1 MMKNEY
7 DAKEVKEEENKQFP
21 KEKYL
26 KLLSKE
32 FRNTTEVAEE
42 IINLKAILNLP
53 KGTEVF
59 LSDIHGEY
67 EPFTHILNNGAGII
81 RSKIEETFEN
91 RITEKE
97 RNTLAT
103 LIYYPKEKL
112 KLIKQ
117 EKEKQDLE
125 EWYAITLYRLVE
137 VARKVSSKYTRS
149 KVRKAIHSGFE
160 YIIDELLHSQVD
172 SEKDKE
178 NYYKQII
185 KTIIELEQADS
196 FIIVISDLIK
206 QMAIDHLHVIGDIF
220 DRGRYPDLVL
230 DRLMSFHS
238 LDIQWGN
245 HDILWMGAGCGNKA
259 NIATVVRICAR
270 YNNIGILEDSYGIN
284 MRPLSTFA
292 QKIYKNDDCVN
303 FMPKVFDYNKYDN
316 SDKNIIAKIHKA
328 ITIIQFKI
336 EGQMIKKHPEYHL
349 DNRLLLDKM
358 NIEKGVV
365 TIEGKEYELNDKNFP
380 TIDKNNPYVL
390 TSEEKEVMERLSES
404 FIHSPSLQKHLK
416 YLYTKGEIYT
426 IFNNNLLFHGCIP
439 TDENGELKEIQ
450 FMGKQ
455 LKGKAYFDEINE
467 VVNKVFATRQNELVD
482 IMWFLWISPESPFFG
497 KEKMAT
503 FESYFVKDKNLSKEP
518 KSPYYQ
524 YSENEEFCVKMLK
537 EFGLE
542 GEDCHILNGHV
553 PVKAKDGESPIKAN
567 GKLLVIDGGLA
578 KSFREKTG
586 NAGYILTYNS
596 NGLLLSQ
603 NKPFESVEKAII
615 EGTDIISE
623 IIVKKTGVIR
633 KRVADTDIGAK
644 LKREIVD
651 LQELMEAY
659 KNGEIKEMER

>member
-1 MMKNEY
+1 MEKY
-7 DAKEVKEEENKQFP
+7 S

-32 FRNTTEVAEE
+32 YKNITEVSEE

-81 RSKIEETFEN
+81 RNKIEDIFEN
-91 RITEKE
+91 RTTEKE

-117 EKEKQDLE
+117 EVENIN
-125 EWYAITLYRLVE
+125 EWYSITLYRLVE

-149 KVRKAIHSGFE
+149 KVRKAINSGFE
-160 YIIDELLHSQVD
+160 YIIDELLHSQVNN
-172 SEKDKE
+172 ELDKE

-196 FIIVISDLIK
+196 FIIAMSDLIK
-206 QMAIDHLHVIGDIF
+206 RMAIDHLHIIGDIF

-230 DRLMSFHS
+230 DRLMNFHS

-259 NIATVVRICAR
+259 NIATVIRICAR

-284 MRPLSTFA
+284 IRPLSTFA
-292 QKIYKNDDCVN
+292 LETYKNDECLN

-316 SDKNIIAKIHKA
+316 SDRNNIAKIHKA

-349 DNRLLLDKM
+349 ESRLLLDK
-358 NIEKGVV
+358 IDIKRGTVK
-365 TIEGKEYELNDKNFP
+365 IEGKEYEINDCNFP
-380 TIDKNNPYVL
+380 TININNPYEL
-390 TSEEKEVMERLSES
+390 TSEEKEVMDRLTES
-404 FIHSPSLQKHLK
+404 FMHSPSLNKHLN
-416 YLYTKGEIYT
+416 YLYTKGEMYT

-439 TDENGELKEIQ
+439 TEENGELKIVE
-450 FMGKQ
+450 FMGKK
-455 LKGKAYFDEINE
+455 LKGKDYFNEINE
-467 VVNKVFATRQNELVD
+467 VVNKVFATRQPELVD

-518 KSPYYQ
+518 KSPYYK
-524 YSENEEFCVKMLK
+524 YSQNEEFCIKVLK

-578 KSFREKTG
+578 KSYREKTG

-603 NKPFESVEKAII
+603 NKPFESVEKAIT
-615 EGTDIISE
+615 EEKDIISE
-623 IIVKKTGVIR
+623 IIVKKTNGVR
-633 KRVADTDIGAK
+633 KRVSDTDIGTK
-644 LKREIVD
+644 IKGEIEE
-651 LQELMEAY
+651 LQELVKAY
-659 KNGEIKEMER
+659 KNGEIKEIER

>member
-1 MMKNEY
+1 MEKY
-7 DAKEVKEEENKQFP
+7 S

-32 FRNTTEVAEE
+32 YKNITEVSEE

-81 RSKIEETFEN
+81 RKKIEDIFEN
-91 RITEKE
+91 RTTEKE

-117 EKEKQDLE
+117 EVENLN
-125 EWYAITLYRLVE
+125 EWYSITLYRLVE

-149 KVRKAIHSGFE
+149 KVRKAINSGFE
-160 YIIDELLHSQVD
+160 YIIDELLHSQVNN
-172 SEKDKE
+172 ELDKE

-196 FIIVISDLIK
+196 FIIAMSDLIK
-206 QMAIDHLHVIGDIF
+206 RMAIDHLHIIGDIF

-230 DRLMSFHS
+230 DRLMNFHS

-259 NIATVVRICAR
+259 NIATVIRICAR

-284 MRPLSTFA
+284 IRPLSTFA
-292 QKIYKNDDCVN
+292 LETYKNDECLN

-316 SDKNIIAKIHKA
+316 SDRNNMAKIHKA

-349 DNRLLLDKM
+349 ESRLLLDK
-358 NIEKGVV
+358 IDIKRGTVK
-365 TIEGKEYELNDKNFP
+365 IEGKEYEINDRNFP
-380 TIDKNNPYVL
+380 TININNPYEL
-390 TSEEKEVMERLSES
+390 TSEEKEVMDRLTES
-404 FIHSPSLQKHLK
+404 FMHSPSLNKHLN
-416 YLYTKGEIYT
+416 YLYTKGEMYT

-439 TDENGELKEIQ
+439 TEENGELKIVE
-450 FMGKQ
+450 FMGKK
-455 LKGKAYFDEINE
+455 LKGKDYFNEINE
-467 VVNKVFATRQNELVD
+467 VVNKVFATRQPELVD
-482 IMWFLWISPESPFFG
+482 IMWFLWISPESQFFG

-503 FESYFVKDKNLSKEP
+503 FESYFVKDKDLSKEP
-518 KSPYYQ
+518 KSPYYK
-524 YSENEEFCVKMLK
+524 YSQNEEFCIKVLK

-578 KSFREKTG
+578 KSYREKTG

-603 NKPFESVEKAII
+603 NKPFESVEKAIT
-615 EGTDIISE
+615 EEKDIISE
-623 IIVKKTGVIR
+623 IIVKKTNGVR
-633 KRVADTDIGAK
+633 KRVSDTDIGTK
-644 LKREIVD
+644 IKGEIEE
-651 LQELMEAY
+651 LQELVKAY
-659 KNGEIKEMER
+659 KNGEIKEIER

>member
-1 MMKNEY
+1 MREY
-7 DAKEVKEEENKQFP
+7 TYNAEEVKEGENKQFSG
-21 KEKYL
+21 EKYL

-32 FRNTTEVAEE
+32 FKNTTEVAEE

-67 EPFTHILNNGAGII
+67 APFTHILNNGAGII
-81 RSKIEETFEN
+81 KSKIEETFEN

-117 EKEKQDLE
+117 ETENLE

-149 KVRKAIHSGFE
+149 KVRKAINSGFE

-172 SEKDKE
+172 SGKDKE

-196 FIIVISDLIK
+196 FIIAISDLIK
-206 QMAIDHLHVIGDIF
+206 RMAIDHLHVIGDIF

-230 DRLMSFHS
+230 DRLMNFHS

-292 QKIYKNDDCVN
+292 QKTYKNDDCAN

-316 SDKNIIAKIHKA
+316 SDKNIIAKIQKA
-328 ITIIQFKI
+328 ITVIQFKM
-336 EGQMIKKHPEYHL
+336 EGQLIKKHPEYHL

-358 NIEKGVV
+358 NIEKGTV
-365 TIEGKEYELNDKNFP
+365 TIEGKEYELKDKNFP
-380 TIDKNNPYVL
+380 TIDKNDPYAL
-390 TSEEKEVMERLSES
+390 TSEENEVMERLKES

-416 YLYTKGEIYT
+416 YLYTKGEMYT

-439 TDENGELKEIQ
+439 TDENGNLKEVE
-450 FMGKQ
+450 FMGKR

-467 VVNKVFATRQNELVD
+467 VVNKVFATRQSELID

-503 FESYFVKDKNLSKEP
+503 FESYFIKDKSLSKEP

-524 YSENEEFCVKMLK
+524 YSENEEFCVKVLK

-542 GEDCHILNGHV
+542 GEDSHILNGHV

-567 GKLLVIDGGLA
+567 GKLLVIDGGFA

-603 NKPFESVEKAII
+603 NKPFESVEKAIV
-615 EGTDIISE
+615 EETDIIS
-623 IIVKKTGVIR
+623 
-633 KRVADTDIGAK
+633 DC
-644 LKREIVD
+644 
-651 LQELMEAY
+651 
-659 KNGEIKEMER
+659 

>member
-1 MMKNEY
+1 MKEY
-7 DAKEVKEEENKQFP
+7 GYDTKEIKEGENKQFFE
-21 KEKYL
+21 EKYL

-32 FRNTTEVAEE
+32 FKNTTEVAEE

-67 EPFTHILNNGAGII
+67 APFTHILNNGAGII
-81 RSKIEETFEN
+81 KSKIEETFEN

-117 EKEKQDLE
+117 ETENLE

-149 KVRKAIHSGFE
+149 KVRKAINSGFE

-172 SEKDKE
+172 SGKDKE

-196 FIIVISDLIK
+196 FIIAISDLIK
-206 QMAIDHLHVIGDIF
+206 RMAIDHLHVIGDIF

-230 DRLMSFHS
+230 DRLMNFHS

-292 QKIYKNDDCVN
+292 QKTYKNDDCAN

-316 SDKNIIAKIHKA
+316 SDKNIIAKIQKA
-328 ITIIQFKI
+328 ITVIQFKM
-336 EGQMIKKHPEYHL
+336 EGQLIKKHPEYHL

-358 NIEKGVV
+358 NIEKGTV
-365 TIEGKEYELNDKNFP
+365 TIEGKEYELKDKNFP
-380 TIDKNNPYVL
+380 TIDKNDPYAL
-390 TSEEKEVMERLSES
+390 TSEENEVMERLKES

-416 YLYTKGEIYT
+416 YLYTKGEMYT

-439 TDENGELKEIQ
+439 TDENGNLKEVE
-450 FMGKQ
+450 FMGKR

-467 VVNKVFATRQNELVD
+467 VVNKVFATRQSELID

-503 FESYFVKDKNLSKEP
+503 FESYFIKDKSLSKEP

-524 YSENEEFCVKMLK
+524 YSENEEFCVKVLK

-542 GEDCHILNGHV
+542 GEDSHILNGHV

-567 GKLLVIDGGLA
+567 GKLLVIDGGFA

-603 NKPFESVEKAII
+603 NKPFESVEKAIV
-615 EGTDIISE
+615 EETDIISE
-623 IIVKKTGVIR
+623 IIVKKTGIVR
-633 KRVADTDIGAK
+633 KRVGDTDIGTK
-644 LKREIVD
+644 LKGEIAD
-651 LQELMEAY
+651 LQELMKAY
-659 KNGEIKEMER
+659 KNGEIKEVER